1 MSTLLLNAMASNS
14 EALAKITN
22 GDPIAITFFI
32 GYMAMLASAVFFFV
46 ERGSVDPK
54 WRISL
59 LVSGLITGIAAVH
72 YYYMRD
78 FYLATG
84 QSPTAFRYV
93 DWTLTVPLM
102 CVEFYLL
109 TKPFGAKT
117 ATLSKLI
124 LASLVMLIT
133 GFIGETSGID
143 NNVMWGVLSTLG
155 YLYIVYEVFAGDVAK
170 LAKESKSEAL
180 SNAMFLLKIFITLG
194 WSIYPIGYMVLP
206 GNLLSGMFEVSS
218 IDLFYNV
225 ADAINKIGFG
235 LVIYSVAIAET
246 AKAKKA

>member
-1 MSTLLLNAMASNS
+1 MNS
-14 EALAKITN
+14 VLTADLVGLEKIIN

-32 GYMAMLASAVFFFV
+32 GYMAMFASAIFFLV
-46 ERGSVDPK
+46 ERGSVEGK
-54 WRISL
+54 WKTSL

-78 FYLATG
+78 FYLETG

-109 TKPFGAKT
+109 TKPFGAKGG
-117 ATLSKLI
+117 TLFKLI
-124 LASLVMLIT
+124 VASLIMLVT
-133 GFIGETSGID
+133 GFIGETSGIE
-143 NNVMWGVLSTLG
+143 NNIMWGIISTLG

-170 LAKESKSEAL
+170 LAKSSQSPAL
-180 SNAMFLLKIFITLG
+180 DRAMFLLKIFITLG

-206 GNLLSGMFEVSS
+206 GNLLSGAFEVSS
-218 IDLFYNV
+218 IDLFYNL

-235 LVIYSVAIAET
+235 LVIYYVAITET
-246 AKAKKA
+246 SKSRNSQAA

>member
-1 MSTLLLNAMASNS
+1 MIFAVDVANLDKIINA
-14 EALAKITN
+14 
-22 GDPIAITFFI
+22 DPIAITFFI
-32 GYMAMLASAVFFFV
+32 GYMAMFASSIFFFM
-46 ERGSVDPK
+46 ERGSVEGK
-54 WRISL
+54 WKLSL

-72 YYYMRD
+72 YFYMRD

-109 TKPFGAKT
+109 TKPFGAKGS
-117 ATLSKLI
+117 TLFKLI
-124 LASLVMLIT
+124 VASAFMLVT

-143 NNVMWGVLSTLG
+143 NNILWGVLSTVG

-170 LAKESKSEAL
+170 LAKSANSPAMDR
-180 SNAMFLLKIFITLG
+180 AMFLLKIFITLG

-218 IDLFYNV
+218 IDLFYNI

-235 LVIYSVAIAET
+235 LVIYSVAVSET
-246 AKAKKA
+246 AKSRATA